1 MAIRT
6 SHLLIERSFLTESLS
21 LTGEMIAV
29 MATLDLAIVL
39 FICDSAH
46 AAIVAPTGVETL

>member
-1 MAIRT
+1 
-6 SHLLIERSFLTESLS
+6 
-21 LTGEMIAV
+21 MIAV

-46 AAIVAPTGVETL
+46 KAIVAPVGVETL